1 VVAVTC
7 LRDIHALIAQP
18 EMPHGHRAVEIWALA
33 LGVSTAPYTDL
44 RPSDP
49 VPESVPDPASSANPG
64 RRPTLVVD
72 TGPVRGADATT
83 WEAIW
88 ASVVPGT
95 RITVKSGTCREAPVV
110 ERLVEVIN
118 EADRICI
125 VVQAIDTGSNKLRRA
140 EMWSGN

>member
-1 VVAVTC
+1 
-7 LRDIHALIAQP
+7 
-18 EMPHGHRAVEIWALA
+18 MWALA
-33 LGVSTAPYTDL
+33 LGVSTAPCTDL

-49 VPESVPDPASSANPG
+49 VPESVPDPASSAIPG

-95 RITVKSGTCREAPVV
+95 GVTVKSGTFREAPVV
-110 ERLVEVIN
+110 ERLAEVID